1 MCIGASRA
9 STDVSTPLVPLAEM
23 EKQHILHALE
33 LAGDNR
39 TLAADMLGI
48 SRSSL
53 WRKLR
58 EYGV

>member
-1 MCIGASRA
+1 M
-9 STDVSTPLVPLAEM
+9 
-23 EKQHILHALE
+23 LHERPMSYLYE
-33 LAGDNR
+33 VGIQGGIR
-39 TLAADMLGI
+39 RAADMLGI

>member
-1 MCIGASRA
+1 
-9 STDVSTPLVPLAEM
+9 M
-23 EKQHILHALE
+23 EKQHILRALE

>member
-1 MCIGASRA
+1 MNAQFHTADRRQYA
-9 STDVSTPLVPLAEM
+9 RL
-23 EKQHILHALE
+23 
-33 LAGDNR
+33 DNR